1 MEPIKI
7 VLVDDDEGICDS
19 LAKILTK
26 KGYHVTPFVSGI
38 KALKSMKKS
47 TYDILLTDL
56 KMPEMN
62 GIELL
67 KEARTIDPEL
77 GVIIMTGFGE
87 ITSYLEAMDLGAAEY
102 LNKPIKSHELELI
115 IKKLTKGKEES
126 LETC

>member
-26 KGYHVTPFVSGI
+26 KGYYVDPFVSGF
-38 KALKSMKKS
+38 KALKSMEKAS
-47 TYDILLTDL
+47 YDILITDL

-67 KEARTIDPEL
+67 REARIINPEL

-87 ITSYLEAMDLGAAEY
+87 ISSYLEAIDLGAAEY
-102 LNKPIKSHELELI
+102 LNKPIKSRELELI

-126 LETC
+126 LET